1 MNRRNSGRQTPDVE
15 SGQSNDTIDNNSP
28 NNNGG
33 GSSGGLSNFLNLL
46 DNDADLK
53 SRPRNYKRNKKPIIK
68 SQFIN
73 KPTTRKGSD
82 IDTTTTITSS
92 MNNTAVISESSNH
105 STSRIVSYIKPII
118 ITITSLLALCLIYD
132 TIHSPPDKRLLGTHA
147 IHAFLLWVKEHPGT
161 GAAAFIFVY
170 GLCVIFLLPG
180 TPLTLGGGYI
190 YKLAYGWV
198 GGVFM
203 ATFTSM
209 AGSLFGSCSCFIL
222 GRYIMRNQVRKWG
235 RKYPLFD
242 AIDIAVSDNGFK
254 IMCLLYLTPILP
266 LGPVSY
272 MIGTTSM
279 PLVKFAMAKI
289 GALPLMLLYVL
300 IGAST
305 DTFFS
310 HDDVNT
316 KDGKDASSG
325 VEGGGDS
332 SSKKMGVDEETHR
345 KMVLFGLILSI
356 ISMSLVSHFV
366 KKELYKIFDKQKKEG
381 GRHRD
386 DDYTR
391 SDSNSLTEENNIE
404 MSGARTSEL
413 QRRPRNET
421 L

>member
-15 SGQSNDTIDNNSP
+15 SGHNDTTDNNSP
-28 NNNGG
+28 NNNNI
-33 GSSGGLSNFLNLL
+33 SGLSNFLTLL

-53 SRPRNYKRNKKPIIK
+53 SRPRNYKRNKKPMIK

-73 KPTTRKGSD
+73 NSTTRKGSD
-82 IDTTTTITSS
+82 IDTATTTITSS
-92 MNNTAVISESSNH
+92 MNNNTAVISESSNH
-105 STSRIVSYIKPII
+105 SNSSRILSSIKPII
-118 ITITSLLALCLIYD
+118 ITITSLLALYLIYD

-147 IHAFLLWVKEHPGT
+147 IHDFLLWVKEHPGT

-310 HDDVNT
+310 HDGGNS

-325 VEGGGDS
+325 AEGRD
-332 SSKKMGVDEETHR
+332 KKMGVDEETHR
-345 KMVLFGLILSI
+345 KMVVFGLILSI

-391 SDSNSLTEENNIE
+391 SDSNSVTEENNVE
-404 MSGARTSEL
+404 LSGARTSEL

>member
-1 MNRRNSGRQTPDVE
+1 MNNRRNSGRQTPDVE
-15 SGQSNDTIDNNSP
+15 SGHDNTTDNNSP
-28 NNNGG
+28 PNNNNGG
-33 GSSGGLSNFLNLL
+33 LGNFLNLL

-53 SRPRNYKRNKKPIIK
+53 SRPRQYKRNKKPIIK

-73 KPTTRKGSD
+73 NSNSISSRPTRKVSD
-82 IDTTTTITSS
+82 IDTTTITSS
-92 MNNTAVISESSNH
+92 MNTAVSAESSNH
-105 STSRIVSYIKPII
+105 SSSRILSCIKPII
-118 ITITSLLALCLIYD
+118 ITIALFLALFLIYD

-147 IHAFLLWVKEHPGT
+147 IHDFLLWVKEHPGT

-209 AGSLFGSCSCFIL
+209 AGSLFGSCSCFVL

-242 AIDIAVSDNGFK
+242 AIDVAVSDNGFK

-279 PLVKFAMAKI
+279 PLAKFAMAKI

-310 HDDVNT
+310 HDDDKT
-316 KDGKDASSG
+316 KDGKDVASAA
-325 VEGGGDS
+325 VEGGGES

-366 KKELYKIFDKQKKEG
+366 KKELYKV
-381 GRHRD
+381 
-386 DDYTR
+386 
-391 SDSNSLTEENNIE
+391 SNCLFYICEN
-404 MSGARTSEL
+404 SYCFTSHVL
-413 QRRPRNET
+413 
-421 L
+421 

>member
-15 SGQSNDTIDNNSP
+15 SGHNDTTDNNSP

-33 GSSGGLSNFLNLL
+33 SSGLGNFLNLL
-46 DNDADLK
+46 DNDADLE
-53 SRPRNYKRNKKPIIK
+53 SRPRQYKRNKKPMIK

-73 KPTTRKGSD
+73 NSNSRPTRKVSD
-82 IDTTTTITSS
+82 IDTTTITSS
-92 MNNTAVISESSNH
+92 MNTAVSAESSNH
-105 STSRIVSYIKPII
+105 SSSRILSCIKPII
-118 ITITSLLALCLIYD
+118 ITIALLLALFLIYD

-147 IHAFLLWVKEHPGT
+147 IHDFLLWVKEHPGT

-190 YKLAYGWV
+190 YKLAYGWI

-209 AGSLFGSCSCFIL
+209 AGSLFGSCSCFVL

-279 PLVKFAMAKI
+279 PLAKFAMAKI

-310 HDDVNT
+310 HDDDNT

-325 VEGGGDS
+325 VEGGGDGS
-332 SSKKMGVDEETHR
+332 SSKKMGIDEETHR

-366 KKELYKIFDKQKKEG
+366 KKELYKVSDCLFYMCGKSVLFHMNSSTNSIPSHQK
-381 GRHRD
+381 D
-386 DDYTR
+386 
-391 SDSNSLTEENNIE
+391 I
-404 MSGARTSEL
+404 
-413 QRRPRNET
+413 
-421 L
+421 

>member
-15 SGQSNDTIDNNSP
+15 SGHNDTTDNNSP
-28 NNNGG
+28 NNN
-33 GSSGGLSNFLNLL
+33 SGLSNFLNLL

-53 SRPRNYKRNKKPIIK
+53 SRPRQYKRNKKPIIK

-73 KPTTRKGSD
+73 NRKGSD
-82 IDTTTTITSS
+82 IDTTTTVTSS
-92 MNNTAVISESSNH
+92 INNTAVISESSNH
-105 STSRIVSYIKPII
+105 SNSRILSSIKPII
-118 ITITSLLALCLIYD
+118 ITITLLLALFLIYD

-147 IHAFLLWVKEHPGT
+147 IHDFLLWVKEHPGT

-316 KDGKDASSG
+316 KDGKDTSSA
-325 VEGGGDS
+325 VEGGD
-332 SSKKMGVDEETHR
+332 KKMGVDEETHR

-391 SDSNSLTEENNIE
+391 SDSNSVTEENNVE

>member
-1 MNRRNSGRQTPDVE
+1 M
-15 SGQSNDTIDNNSP
+15 
-28 NNNGG
+28 
-33 GSSGGLSNFLNLL
+33 
-46 DNDADLK
+46 
-53 SRPRNYKRNKKPIIK
+53 IK

-73 KPTTRKGSD
+73 NSNRKGSD
-82 IDTTTTITSS
+82 TDTTTTIPSS
-92 MNNTAVISESSNH
+92 MNNAAVISESH
-105 STSRIVSYIKPII
+105 SGTSKILSSIKPII
-118 ITITSLLALCLIYD
+118 ITITSLLALYLIYD

-147 IHAFLLWVKEHPGT
+147 IHDFLLWVKEHPGT

-325 VEGGGDS
+325 VEGGD
-332 SSKKMGVDEETHR
+332 KKMGVDEETHR

-391 SDSNSLTEENNIE
+391 SDSNSVTEEINVE